1 MTIKD
6 HPHYTISAKT
16 LADWIEGQPEKWW
29 SVDGDLHLN
38 GVVDFPC
45 PSDELVPAIRKVG
58 KDLLLRAK
66 NPGSAAHGEV
76 IAADRLDEQAI
87 ADRRHDKILRLSWA
101 DFDDE
106 WLLLDDEPMT
116 A

>member
-6 HPHYTISAKT
+6 RPHYTISAKT
-16 LADWIEGQPEKWW
+16 LADWIESQPDKWW
-29 SVDGDLHLN
+29 SVDGDDYLMS
-38 GVVDFPC
+38 VVDFPC

-66 NPGSAAHGEV
+66 PGSPGMGEA
-76 IAADRLDEQAI
+76 IAADRLDEQVL
-87 ADRRHDKILRLSWA
+87 ADKHHEKILRLSWA

-106 WLLLDDEPMT
+106 WLLLDDEPMPV
-116 A
+116 